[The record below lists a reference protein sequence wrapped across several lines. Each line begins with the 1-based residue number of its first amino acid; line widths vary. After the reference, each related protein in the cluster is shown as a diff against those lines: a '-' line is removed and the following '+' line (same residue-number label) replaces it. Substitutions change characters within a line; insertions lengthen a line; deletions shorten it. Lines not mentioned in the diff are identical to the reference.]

1 MKIGIVYTGTTP
13 ELIERVEAEIH
24 KTIGGDVTLMN
35 YQNSE
40 ILDKIKTKGYVT
52 TEPAVMLC
60 DLFLKA
66 MGDGVDAILN
76 ACSSVGETA
85 DAFQDF
91 AKYCGVPVVRIDE
104 AMCREAIRL
113 GRRIGVMATLPTTM
127 NPTKATLLRLAREM
141 NREVEL
147 VDGLVDG
154 AFGLN
159 PKDFAAR
166 LVEVGKSLAQDVDV
180 LLFCQGSMAYCEEI
194 VAKET
199 GIQTLSSPK
208 FGAIALKEALIQKGV
223 LSC

>member
-24 KTIGGDVTLMN
+24 KVIDGDVVLMT
-35 YQNSE
+35 YHNSE
-40 ILDKIKTKGYVT
+40 ILNKIRAKGHVT
-52 TEPAVMLC
+52 TKPAVMLC
-60 DLFLKA
+60 DLYLKA
-66 MGDGVDAILN
+66 MSDGADVILN

-85 DAFQDF
+85 DAFSDF

-159 PKDFAAR
+159 AEEFAAR
-166 LVEVGKSLAQDVDV
+166 LVEVGKSLAPSVDV

-194 VAKET
+194 ISMET
-199 GIQTLSSPK
+199 GIQTLSSPR
-208 FGAIALKEALIQKGV
+208 FGAISIKEALIQKGV